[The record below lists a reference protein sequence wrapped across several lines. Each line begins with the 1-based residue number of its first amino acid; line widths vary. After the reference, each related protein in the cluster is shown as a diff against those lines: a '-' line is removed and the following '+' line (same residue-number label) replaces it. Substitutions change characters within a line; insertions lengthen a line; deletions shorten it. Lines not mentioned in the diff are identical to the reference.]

1 VADPKTYTQEE
12 VDAILAEKDAL
23 KANRDEAL
31 TEAKKAKAALRNY
44 DGVDPA
50 EYQRLKQASEDA
62 ERKRAAAEGDFKALE
77 KQLVERHTAE
87 LAQRDT
93 KLTKA
98 MKALEQRAIRSEL
111 QAALVKAGA
120 FPDELDLLVERGE
133 RYARMKET
141 DDGFEAFIAD
151 ERGNPL
157 VADGKGTPMDFGT
170 FVEQKLKATYPRL
183 FQGSGSSG
191 GGATKSAAGGSGG
204 SPQTIVAGDARAW
217 NDHLEAIAKG
227 EINVQ
232 S

>member
-1 VADPKTYTQEE
+1 MADPKTYTQDE
-12 VDAILAEKDAL
+12 VDAILAERDAI

-44 DGVDPA
+44 DGVDP
-50 EYQRLKQASEDA
+50 EEFKRLKSAAEEA
-62 ERKRAAAEGDFKALE
+62 ERKKAAAEGDFKSLE

-87 LAQRDT
+87 LAQRDSR
-93 KLTKA
+93 LAKA
-98 MKALEQRAIRSEL
+98 MKSLEQRAIRSEL

-133 RYARMKET
+133 KFARMKET
-141 DDGFEAFIAD
+141 EDDFVAFIAD
-151 ERGNPL
+151 EKGNPL

-191 GGATKSAAGGSGG
+191 GGAAKSIAGGSGG
-204 SPQTIVAGDARAW
+204 SPKTIVAGDSRAW

-227 EINVQ
+227 EVDVQ
-232 S
+232 G